1 MGYQMLI
8 NGGPLARCALG
19 LRYKTNRCRRTPVTL
34 PVVRLCSY
42 HGFFFVKSHLYI
54 IRVHTHGKMEF
65 ISLISEP
72 FAGGAPLVSK
82 SGTLSIRE
90 ILVVTSA
97 HLRKYARLSVQTL
110 REGEGNPTVEWRMP
124 SFEKE
129 VSLIN
134 I

>member
-1 MGYQMLI
+1 MDAEEHQS
-8 NGGPLARCALG
+8 
-19 LRYKTNRCRRTPVTL
+19 RYP
-34 PVVRLCSY
+34 SY
-42 HGFFFVKSHLYI
+42 VFVLTTFFFVKSHLYI
-54 IRVHTHGKMEF
+54 IRVHTHDKMEF

-90 ILVVTSA
+90 IFVVTSA
-97 HLRKYARLSVQTL
+97 HVRTYARLSVQTL